1 MLIIDALMS
10 DQFNIWTMKREIVLG
25 AHQMN
30 DPNFKSN
37 QDDDQSIKRSNC
49 IVQPLL
55 EIVTSRDIDID
66 DELNLNYNRD

>member
-1 MLIIDALMS
+1 
-10 DQFNIWTMKREIVLG
+10 
-25 AHQMN
+25 MN